1 VALTVQRLREQR
13 DDILIE
19 TLVGDFMGRGG
30 DIDAVVDAGPDVFAH
45 NVEVTRAMTRT
56 IRDARCGYD
65 QSLEVLRRA
74 KQRGARLPRRLFTK
88 SSIMVGIGETDDEVL
103 ETLWDLRAVGVD
115 IVTLGQ
121 YLQPSPRHAPVARYV
136 TPEQF
141 ADYQQAALEM
151 GFAHAASGPLVRS
164 SYKAAEVFVRSTLRP
179 GHDGDAEVEAA
190 LSSRIAR
197 ARSEASRIAADALV
211 TGVALPGADAG
222 AALPLSEAHL
232 ASALIPA
239 AALRRKP
246 AP

>member
-1 VALTVQRLREQR
+1 
-13 DDILIE
+13 
-19 TLVGDFMGRGG
+19 
-30 DIDAVVDAGPDVFAH
+30 
-45 NVEVTRAMTRT
+45 
-56 IRDARCGYD
+56 
-65 QSLEVLRRA
+65 
-74 KQRGARLPRRLFTK
+74 
-88 SSIMVGIGETDDEVL
+88 MVGIGETDDEVL

-141 ADYQQAALEM
+141 ADYKQAALEM

-179 GHDGDAEVEAA
+179 GHDGDAEVEAE

-197 ARSEASRIAADALV
+197 AQSEASRIAADARL
-211 TGVALPGADAG
+211 TGVALTGVADG

-232 ASALIPA
+232 AGALIPA